1 MTRPGV
7 EAVEGAEAAA
17 GVPNEN
23 PVVAAAAAVVAAGAA
38 RAGVVVVVSPAP
50 KAGGAAAAVV
60 AAGVLEKQRAV
71 RGWEFHTLKF
81 I

>member
-7 EAVEGAEAAA
+7 AVEVAEAAA

-23 PVVAAAAAVVAAGAA
+23 PVVAAAAVVVVGAA
-38 RAGVVVVVSPAP
+38 RAGVVVVSPAP

-60 AAGVLEKQRAV
+60 AAGVLEKQSG
-71 RGWEFHTLKF
+71 RGWDFHTL
-81 I
+81 